1 VEKRNVTLSLPE
13 PLLQKLRVVA
23 AKRNSSMSGLMEN
36 AIYKLLETDD
46 AYDMRAKRLI
56 ERMKN
61 APGRGIGGKI
71 TWTREEIHDRIR

>member
-1 VEKRNVTLSLPE
+1 MDKQNVTLSLPV
-13 PLLQKLRVVA
+13 PLLQKLRIAA
-23 AKRNSSMSGLMEN
+23 AKRNTSMSGLMEN
-36 AIYKLLETDD
+36 AIHKLLETDD
-46 AYDMRAKRLI
+46 DYDMRAKRLI

>member
-1 VEKRNVTLSLPE
+1 MEKRNVTLSLPE